1 MGCLAARPQ
10 GWMAAT
16 APRGDMQGVG
26 GSEGHP
32 GTPRP
37 AELAQMLV
45 PHFPKA
51 AAGGLRANPLCRLLA
66 TSMEPRRGPR
76 SSCNPAL
83 LQHLV
88 RPFCAERKEASKPR
102 ATRTCTHRCN
112 QQESKIGCYSK
123 SNAPRNNSC
132 HQQSLS
138 LLLSPNVVPVRGN
151 ALSPPYLPLLSSP
164 TSTHIPLLNDAHIP
178 SAA

>member
-1 MGCLAARPQ
+1 MPRC
-10 GWMAAT
+10 AAT
-16 APRGDMQGVG
+16 RLDGSYCTSWGHARGW
-26 GSEGHP
+26 
-32 GTPRP
+32 
-37 AELAQMLV
+37 
-45 PHFPKA
+45 
-51 AAGGLRANPLCRLLA
+51 GLRGPPRHSQASRAGSDAGSPFSKGS
-66 TSMEPRRGPR
+66 SMRAEG
-76 SSCNPAL
+76 
-83 LQHLV
+83 
-88 RPFCAERKEASKPR
+88 PFCAERKEASKPR

-178 SAA
+178 SAV